1 MKPLVLTLKQEPNQR
16 LDLSPLL
23 PELLAAKT
31 AKEIAAIELQ
41 VAGALASRFGQI
53 TASQAGS
60 VQAPSLGISDLVAA
74 AR

>member
-1 MKPLVLTLKQEPNQR
+1 MKRTTPSRWIARIRIYSLC
-16 LDLSPLL
+16 LL
-23 PELLAAKT
+23 LGV
-31 AKEIAAIELQ
+31 IAAIELQ